1 MEHLVALFDG
11 NLLAHGAAR
20 AQSEAQLTALLRTPS
35 FALQLCEFLFGGSAV
50 SAQASTAHRQ
60 FACLLLKR
68 LVTAHWTPADD
79 SDEDEDAD
87 DSADAGAAKLAGDYV
102 VADAEKAQV
111 RHALVVALQSSA
123 DVLPRFAESKLQTA
137 LCMTL
142 TAIFERDWPD
152 QWPELLPVILAM
164 LSSSDRLALQVAIRF
179 LSHASSHF
187 SSDHCCELVSVV
199 FPQLQRVFIAHDD
212 FESGVR
218 SRVVRIVESTLLMV
232 GMEAHVGN
240 KAAQQL
246 LQENVSPWISLLLAE
261 LPRPIVA
268 SVKEYGV
275 KVQVLRSLSKFV
287 EEWPKQMADLLPE
300 LVPQVYALLT
310 QRVEAYE
317 REVVL
322 RDDNEAG
329 NDEDAYDSDGE
340 GTHIGRSAVVV
351 AALEFMRATLHAP
364 TKKTR
369 QLIVA
374 GLGDFVYVMI
384 AYMQITASQVEM
396 WEDDPNR
403 YIADED
409 DESASYSIRNAATDL
424 LVELESVL
432 GRKAVAP
439 ALDAAQPMNKNS
451 VAGAE
456 INQLLDVNTFLQTL
470 FQLVFEPLV
479 NILDVVDDEKV
490 LNAGAECLKWL
501 VITMLDFVFAT
512 WIEKQQDFY
521 GLYCIK
527 VTISALLKVAEWN
540 DPRVMNIVVAGSEI
554 EDGQDDGI
562 ASAAGVQTRSKTK
575 KMPGVRVK
583 QYMRVHFL
591 TKLFV
596 VLAKVSSHLGEDE
609 DEWESSD
616 DESGDDDDEVDFDH
630 SVSVTGSI
638 FAPAEGYELLSDR
651 LDSSAGAVGDDV
663 EDIGELEEEFEAHFD
678 PLNDVDLKVCPDSG
692 YFAKRQL
699 QF

>member
-1 MEHLVALFDG
+1 MEQLVALFDG

-20 AQSEAQLTALLRTPS
+20 AQSEAQLTTLLRTPG
-35 FALQLCEFLFGGSAV
+35 FALQLCEFLFGGSAI
-50 SAQASTAHRQ
+50 SAQASVAHRQ

-68 LVTAHWTPADD
+68 LVTAHWTPAGD
-79 SDEDEDAD
+79 SDDDDEDAD
-87 DSADAGAAKLAGDYV
+87 EAVATPASDYV

-111 RHALVVALQSSA
+111 RHALVVALQSSG

-152 QWPELLPVILAM
+152 QWPDLLPVILAM
-164 LSSSDRLALQVAIRF
+164 LSSADRLSLQVAIRF

-199 FPQLQRVFIAHDD
+199 FPQLQRVFVAHDD

-246 LQENVSPWISLLLAE
+246 LQENVSPWIALLLAE
-261 LPRPIVA
+261 LPRPVVA

-275 KVQVLRSLSKFV
+275 KIQVLRSLSKFV

-310 QRVEAYE
+310 QRVDAFE

-322 RDDNEAG
+322 RDDSDAG

-369 QLIVA
+369 QLIVS

-409 DESASYSIRNAATDL
+409 DESVSYSIRNAATDL
-424 LVELESVL
+424 IVELEGVL
-432 GRKAVAP
+432 GRKAVVP
-439 ALDAAQPMNKNS
+439 ALDAAQRRLQGAGATNWRLQEAALLVIGTLSPAILTALNKS
-451 VAGAE
+451 STAGAE
-456 INQLLDVNTFLQTL
+456 INQLLDMNMFLQTL
-470 FQLVFEPLV
+470 FQVMNSGNETIYLRARALCKVKCSPFDYTHAALSEPL
-479 NILDVVDDEKV
+479 
-490 LNAGAECLKWL
+490 
-501 VITMLDFVFAT
+501 
-512 WIEKQQDFY
+512 
-521 GLYCIK
+521 
-527 VTISALLKVAEWN
+527 
-540 DPRVMNIVVAGSEI
+540 
-554 EDGQDDGI
+554 
-562 ASAAGVQTRSKTK
+562 
-575 KMPGVRVK
+575 
-583 QYMRVHFL
+583 
-591 TKLFV
+591 
-596 VLAKVSSHLGEDE
+596 
-609 DEWESSD
+609 
-616 DESGDDDDEVDFDH
+616 
-630 SVSVTGSI
+630 
-638 FAPAEGYELLSDR
+638 
-651 LDSSAGAVGDDV
+651 
-663 EDIGELEEEFEAHFD
+663 
-678 PLNDVDLKVCPDSG
+678 
-692 YFAKRQL
+692 
-699 QF
+699 